1 MKNISKV
8 FDNFLNGIA
17 RVANTKPLVALKDGF
32 VLTMP
37 LTLIGSIFLL
47 LANLPIEGYDDI
59 MTNVFGAQWNV
70 GLNQVAGSTFDILA
84 LVTVI
89 GIAYFYTRNEGEDGI
104 ASAVIAVVAFLVVS
118 PSSVISEAGEE
129 IGGVIPKTWVGAQG
143 VITAII
149 IGLITGFVF
158 TALVKRK
165 ITIKMPE
172 GVPVGVA
179 NAFTALVPGFIII
192 LGSMIIYQVLIT
204 TTNSTVPELIFEA
217 LQVPLQNLSD
227 SFLGGLVITLLISLL
242 FWAGLHG
249 PNIVMGVMA
258 PILTANSIANNE
270 LLEAGNLSVEK
281 GAHIMTPQVIDLFVK
296 FGGTG
301 LTLGL
306 LIAAVLSAKSEQLK
320 SLSKLSLLPGIF
332 NINEPVIFGLPIVY
346 NPYLLVPFILAP
358 VVGLTITYI
367 AIATGFMTPFTG
379 VQVPW
384 TTPPIISGF
393 IIGGFKGALT
403 QLVILIL
410 SVLIYLP
417 FMKKQDQAFIENEK
431 LAELSEDLVE
441 NVH

>member
-1 MKNISKV
+1 
-8 FDNFLNGIA
+8 
-17 RVANTKPLVALKDGF
+17 
-32 VLTMP
+32 
-37 LTLIGSIFLL
+37 
-47 LANLPIEGYDDI
+47 
-59 MTNVFGAQWNV
+59 
-70 GLNQVAGSTFDILA
+70 
-84 LVTVI
+84 
-89 GIAYFYTRNEGEDGI
+89 
-104 ASAVIAVVAFLVVS
+104 
-118 PSSVISEAGEE
+118 
-129 IGGVIPKTWVGAQG
+129 
-143 VITAII
+143 
-149 IGLITGFVF
+149 
-158 TALVKRK
+158 
-165 ITIKMPE
+165 MPE
-172 GVPVGVA
+172 GIPAGVA

-204 TTNSTVPELIFEA
+204 TTNLTVPELIFEA

-270 LLEAGNLSVEK
+270 LLEAGNLSIEK

-367 AIATGFMTPFTG
+367 AIKTGFMTPFTG

-393 IIGGFKGALT
+393 IIGGFKGAFI
-403 QLVILIL
+403 QLVILFL
-410 SVLIYLP
+410 SILIYLP

-431 LAELSEDLVE
+431 SAELSEDPVE